1 MTNIATAPPPPFE
14 HVTLTQRDGESLS
27 FEGQLLGAGTSKVP
41 GKQRW
46 FEINI
51 YRKRDGSYV
60 VHTIGMS
67 LIDGESPLVRIIMT
81 TSAFEII
88 SVLVVNHNNKTYIP
102 RQSDRALAQAAHWD
116 DDIRDAY
123 INRAVL

>member
-1 MTNIATAPPPPFE
+1 
-14 HVTLTQRDGESLS
+14 
-27 FEGQLLGAGTSKVP
+27 
-41 GKQRW
+41 
-46 FEINI
+46 
-51 YRKRDGSYV
+51 
-60 VHTIGMS
+60 MS